1 VISATLALWPF
12 TETKAQYK
20 AFPSLTALRALIEE
34 ASSKDHFQSGLLF
47 QSQDG
52 WFVPKEQ

>member
-1 VISATLALWPF
+1 LALWPF

-52 WFVPKEQ
+52 WVVPKEQ